1 MKVVELRL
9 PGSATSRYLL
19 NLVPDLVSL
28 VHYCAQ
34 ARMDSRSQGDALHS
48 ESALGVP
55 YRVNFQIF
63 AFFYCNFISVK
74 TEALNDILKHID
86 LPTKE
91 KEKVNIALLSYAA
104 G

>member
-63 AFFYCNFISVK
+63 TF
-74 TEALNDILKHID
+74 
-86 LPTKE
+86 
-91 KEKVNIALLSYAA
+91 LLLL
-104 G
+104 